1 MLAHGIAL
9 TQTNG
14 ERLNHMNI
22 YPTYTKGDWVKGTV
36 IIGGIRQYYAG
47 VLECMGQ
54 LNLAY
59 YPYELSNT
67 TRIKPYENTP
77 HVQK

>member
-1 MLAHGIAL
+1 M
-9 TQTNG
+9 
-14 ERLNHMNI
+14 MI
-22 YPTYTKGDWVKGTV
+22 YPTYTSDTWVKDTV

-47 VLECMGQ
+47 ALECMRQ
-54 LNLAY
+54 LNLAH
-59 YPYELSNT
+59 YPYEVNNA